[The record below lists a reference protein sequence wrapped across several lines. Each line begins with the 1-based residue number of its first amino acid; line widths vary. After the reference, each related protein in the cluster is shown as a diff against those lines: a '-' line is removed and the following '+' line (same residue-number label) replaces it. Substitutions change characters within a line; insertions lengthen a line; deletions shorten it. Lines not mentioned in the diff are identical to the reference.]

1 MPMTASSLAHNL
13 AYRDFPER
21 KAAPSA
27 AGLRVALFSGNYNC
41 VRDGANRALNRLVA
55 HLIARGAAVRV
66 YSPTAP
72 VPAFPPAG
80 DLVSVPSIGIPGRPE
95 YRIAL
100 GLPAAIRR
108 DIAAFAPTHFHVSC
122 PDFLGMRAVAFAR
135 TLGVPVIASMHTR
148 FETYPSYYGLDFL
161 TGTIKRRLTRFY
173 SRSNHVLAPNPQC
186 AEDLGE
192 FGATAERLH
201 IWGRGV
207 DRSVFSPGRRDE
219 AWRTAQGYGE
229 DDPVILFFGRLVQ
242 EKGLDVFAATIA
254 ELERRGRHVRPLF
267 VGEGP
272 ARAWVEEKLPDAVFT
287 GHLDGMDLGRA
298 VASADILVNP
308 SVTEAF
314 GNVNLEAMASGLAV
328 VSADVGSAQA
338 LIENGKQGLLVEPK
352 DPNAYADAVETLIR
366 FPARRKRL
374 AQAAAEASA
383 AYNWSDI
390 LDSVI
395 SVYRLAAA

>member
-1 MPMTASSLAHNL
+1 MASKLAFPF
-13 AYRDFPER
+13 AYPDLPEAV
-21 KAAPSA
+21 AAPSA
-27 AGLRVALFSGNYNC
+27 EGLRVALFSGNYNC

-66 YSPTAP
+66 YSPTIDR
-72 VPAFPPAG
+72 PAFAPAG
-80 DLVSVPSIGIPGRPE
+80 DLVSVPSFGIPSRSE
-95 YRIAL
+95 YRVAL

-108 DIAAFAPTHFHVSC
+108 DIVDFAPTHLHVSC
-122 PDFLGMRAVAFAR
+122 PDFLGMRAI
-135 TLGVPVIASMHTR
+135 TLGKTLGIPTVASMHTR
-148 FETYPSYYGLDFL
+148 FETYPAYYGLDFL
-161 TGTIKRRLTRFY
+161 TAPIKRRLTRFY
-173 SRSNHVLAPNPQC
+173 SRCDHVLAPNPQC
-186 AEDLGE
+186 ADTLPE
-192 FGATAERLH
+192 FGVDPARTH
-201 IWGRGV
+201 IWARGV
-207 DRSVFSPGRRDE
+207 DRAVFSPDLRD
-219 AWRTAQGYGE
+219 ASWRAEQGYAE
-229 DDPVILFFGRLVQ
+229 DELVLLFFGRLVQ

-254 ELERRGRHVRPLF
+254 ELERRGRKLRPLF

-272 ARAWVEEKLPDAVFT
+272 ARPWVEERLPDAVFT
-287 GHLDGMDLGRA
+287 GHLDGKALGRA

-374 AQAAAEASA
+374 ADAAVKAAA
-383 AYNWSDI
+383 AYNWDDI

-395 SVYRLAAA
+395 SIYRLGAA